1 MNKAHGQARSRNR
14 AVGRVQEMLVPEGV
28 FMLLAAAV
36 AVAAREWRRVQ
47 LAQEKR
53 REREQELLAK
63 MVAEVADGG
72 REVQVHHGGVAG
84 AWSLT
89 GTGHAT
95 EVPAG
100 NAVTAGDRAVPARRR
115 R

>member
-1 MNKAHGQARSRNR
+1 M
-14 AVGRVQEMLVPEGV
+14 PEGV

-47 LAQEKR
+47 LAREKR

-63 MVAEVADGG
+63 MVAEVAGG
-72 REVQVHHGGVAG
+72 SREVQVHHGGAAG

-89 GTGHAT
+89 GSGPSGA
-95 EVPAG
+95 VPAG
-100 NAVTAGDRAVPARRR
+100 SETAVDSREVPPRRR